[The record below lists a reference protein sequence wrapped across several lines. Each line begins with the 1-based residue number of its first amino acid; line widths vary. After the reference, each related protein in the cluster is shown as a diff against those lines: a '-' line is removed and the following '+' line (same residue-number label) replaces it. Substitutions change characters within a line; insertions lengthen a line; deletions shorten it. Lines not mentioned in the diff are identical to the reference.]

1 MRTER
6 QRMLIQLIL
15 TLATFIDTPGWR
27 SPIFFSLSNCFFLF
41 WFHWKRQIC
50 YLLYVCINL
59 SVPPGRRK
67 SNFPHGVSNKLK
79 SYIESTTK
87 WKQQLVIYIYI
98 NFINSCNLKL
108 THFEINC
115 SFSFS
120 GRVQGIFS
128 CNIVCVFPISL
139 EEPICGNN
147 KPKIRSKHHI
157 YNTWNEGC
165 KLVGPPKY

>member
-1 MRTER
+1 M
-6 QRMLIQLIL
+6 
-15 TLATFIDTPGWR
+15 F
-27 SPIFFSLSNCFFLF
+27 CFFF
-41 WFHWKRQIC
+41 DFTENAKYVIC
-50 YLLYVCINL
+50 LLIL

-98 NFINSCNLKL
+98 DFINSCNLKL
-108 THFEINC
+108 TDFEINC
-115 SFSFS
+115 SFSIS
-120 GRVQGIFS
+120 GRVQGTFS
-128 CNIVCVFPISL
+128 CNILCVFPISL
-139 EEPICGNN
+139 EEPICGTN

-165 KLVGPPKY
+165 KLVDPPKY